1 MKPFRTAF
9 VRVMTDGETPEDL
22 AQMKRALYITR
33 IPIFTIW
40 GLVALAGAIGM
51 WKPF

>member
-1 MKPFRTAF
+1 MKPFGVAF
-9 VRVMTDGETPEDL
+9 ARVMADGETPEDL

-33 IPIFTIW
+33 IPILSIW
-40 GLVALAGAIGM
+40 GLVALAGAIGI